1 MRNRLLL
8 KIYSNVHQSYL
19 NQWNHNYIQP
29 LVELSAYVTTT
40 PPVELN
46 MPICH
51 SELISKDPAELFYTP
66 FQRDTISAI
75 CISQDTELV
84 AGYIDPVPTNQS
96 NMILSSPLK
105 IDDNTLEGYIAKYL
119 L

>member
-1 MRNRLLL
+1 MEPQ
-8 KIYSNVHQSYL
+8 H
-19 NQWNHNYIQP
+19 YIQP
-29 LVELSAYVTTT
+29 LVELSAYVTIT

-66 FQRDTISAI
+66 FQRDTKSAI

-84 AGYIDPVPTNQS
+84 TGYIDPVPTNQS
-96 NMILSSPLK
+96 NSISLFPLK
-105 IDDNTLEGYIAKYL
+105 VDDINAPE
-119 L
+119 

>member
-1 MRNRLLL
+1 MEPQ
-8 KIYSNVHQSYL
+8 H
-19 NQWNHNYIQP
+19 YIQP
-29 LVELSAYVTTT
+29 LVELSAYVTIT

-105 IDDNTLEGYIAKYL
+105 N
-119 L
+119 